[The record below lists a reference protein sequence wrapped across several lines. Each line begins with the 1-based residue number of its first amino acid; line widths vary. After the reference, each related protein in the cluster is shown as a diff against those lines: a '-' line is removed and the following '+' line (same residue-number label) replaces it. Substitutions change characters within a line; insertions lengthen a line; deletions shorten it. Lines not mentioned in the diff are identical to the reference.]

1 MLVFV
6 LVFVIVQERCVWGI
20 DCYTRSSVE
29 YVLELTLGLTREQAR
44 VWITKTLLPAL
55 NRQNGP
61 RGVDMLPALRDL
73 CKVRAMQLMQLLLSY
88 RTNRVTVSISMY
100 VCFS

>member
-1 MLVFV
+1 M
-6 LVFVIVQERCVWGI
+6 WGI

-73 CKVRAMQLMQLLLSY
+73 CKVRAMQLMQLLPC